1 MGYDLRI
8 AGGTIVD
15 GTGAPGYQGDVGIA
29 DGKIVALGDAPDTAA
44 RTIDATDR
52 IVAPGFVDIHTH
64 YDAQIIWDRMLT
76 ISPWHGVTTV
86 VMGNCGFG
94 VAPTRPDHRDMI
106 IETFERVE
114 GMNKAALWAGLGDDW
129 PFETFPEYLDAIEQ
143 RGTALNVAAMIGHTP
158 VRLYVMGE
166 ESTERSATPEE
177 VAEMQAIVGE
187 AIEAGGIGFSTSQ
200 SPVHVGYQGRPVP
213 SRLADFDEIRALC
226 QPLGEAGEGLIAIN
240 VGRRPWF
247 DEYAQLTRETGRP
260 LSWTAL
266 LAGQLGPGTYRK
278 TLDRAGQQAAE
289 GLAIYPQVSCRPLIV
304 EFSFAEPSSMIRLPF
319 FLPVAQ
325 VDVAGRRKLYAD
337 PAFRKVLKDGF
348 AAMEHEPGEMTARW
362 HSWQATVISRC
373 DEEPALEG
381 RKVADIARER
391 GVDAMDLALDL
402 SLASDFSAR
411 FRMPLSNFDETEV
424 ADLLRDPNT
433 LLGLSDAG
441 AHTDQLCDA
450 CYSTHLLGHWV
461 RENGTLGLEQAVRML
476 TSRPADIYNS
486 ADRGRLKVGLPADV
500 TVFDPETV
508 GAGKLRRVRDYPA
521 GQERVVADASGID
534 AVVVNG
540 VMIRDGDHDALPADG
555 EMPGKLL
562 RHGRAAT

>member
-226 QPLGEAGEGLIAIN
+226 QPLGEAGEGQCPRN
-240 VGRRPWF
+240 YKGKNQ
-247 DEYAQLTRETGRP
+247 DSAQRE
-260 LSWTAL
+260 A
-266 LAGQLGPGTYRK
+266 
-278 TLDRAGQQAAE
+278 RAMG
-289 GLAIYPQVSCRPLIV
+289 S
-304 EFSFAEPSSMIRLPF
+304 
-319 FLPVAQ
+319 
-325 VDVAGRRKLYAD
+325 
-337 PAFRKVLKDGF
+337 
-348 AAMEHEPGEMTARW
+348 
-362 HSWQATVISRC
+362 
-373 DEEPALEG
+373 
-381 RKVADIARER
+381 
-391 GVDAMDLALDL
+391 
-402 SLASDFSAR
+402 
-411 FRMPLSNFDETEV
+411 
-424 ADLLRDPNT
+424 
-433 LLGLSDAG
+433 
-441 AHTDQLCDA
+441 
-450 CYSTHLLGHWV
+450 V
-461 RENGTLGLEQAVRML
+461 R
-476 TSRPADIYNS
+476 
-486 ADRGRLKVGLPADV
+486 
-500 TVFDPETV
+500 
-508 GAGKLRRVRDYPA
+508 
-521 GQERVVADASGID
+521 
-534 AVVVNG
+534 
-540 VMIRDGDHDALPADG
+540 
-555 EMPGKLL
+555 
-562 RHGRAAT
+562 